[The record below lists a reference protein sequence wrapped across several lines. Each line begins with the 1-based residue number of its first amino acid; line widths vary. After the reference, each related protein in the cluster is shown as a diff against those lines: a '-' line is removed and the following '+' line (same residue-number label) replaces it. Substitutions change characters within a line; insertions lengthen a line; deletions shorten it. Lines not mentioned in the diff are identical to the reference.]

1 MTDNGEAR
9 RAWHATAVSW
19 GQFLVALV
27 VAVGGVFWVI
37 LTDRIAIDRRLT
49 IVEQHQRYADAIEAR
64 EATEYSAL
72 RGSLDVK
79 LMNIEK
85 QLVVITI
92 ELAKHEAAQNT
103 DENRRGLK
111 LPR

>member
-27 VAVGGVFWVI
+27 VAVGGVVWVI

-49 IVEQHQRYADAIEAR
+49 IMEERERASESTERR
-64 EATEYSAL
+64 EATEYAL
-72 RGSLDVK
+72 LRSTIDGRLTD
-79 LMNIEK
+79 IQR
-85 QLVVITI
+85 QLVVLTI
-92 ELAKHEAAQNT
+92 ELTKHEAAQNT

>member
-1 MTDNGEAR
+1 VTDNGEAR

-27 VAVGGVFWVI
+27 VAVGGVIWVV

-49 IVEQHQRYADAIEAR
+49 IMEERERASESNEKRELVEYALMRSTIDGRLTDIQR
-64 EATEYSAL
+64 
-72 RGSLDVK
+72 
-79 LMNIEK
+79 
-85 QLVVITI
+85 QLVVLTI
-92 ELAKHEAAQNT
+92 ELTKHEAAQNT